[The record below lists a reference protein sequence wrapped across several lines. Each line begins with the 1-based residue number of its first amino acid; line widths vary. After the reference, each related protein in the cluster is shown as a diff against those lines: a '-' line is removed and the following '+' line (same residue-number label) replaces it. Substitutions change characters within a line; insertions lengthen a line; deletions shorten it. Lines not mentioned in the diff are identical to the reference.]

1 MTIRYDRPVSH
12 AAYLSCRLGQF
23 AFLMFV
29 VVLVANRFGFMVTP
43 YFVALLLLSVAFAAL
58 AIVFAAIGL
67 MRLWQVAA
75 KGGGAAVKGLVY
87 ALPPLLLFGFATYDY
102 LRYPP
107 IHDISTD
114 VIDAPPWLEPSTV
127 DQLWLRRPAE
137 VGPEV
142 REVQMLAYP
151 ALTGRRYDGA
161 LDRVYQAVSKVAQQ
175 QGITIVK
182 TEGVEKTEADIGDLP
197 AKTEAKEG
205 EEEAVADTL
214 DNVPVPLPR
223 PELEEEAPLFG
234 RDSDVLLQGEIRTLV
249 LGLRFDTIIRL
260 REEAET
266 TLVDIRIASRYGPHD
281 LGMGADLA
289 ESYLKA
295 LDVELLGIAGD

>member
-12 AAYLSCRLGQF
+12 AAYLSGRLGQF
-23 AFLMFV
+23 AFLLFLVVFV
-29 VVLVANRFGFMVTP
+29 AHRFGFMATP
-43 YFVALLLLSVAFAAL
+43 YFVALMLLSVAFAAL
-58 AIVFAAIGL
+58 AILFAAIGL
-67 MRLWQVAA
+67 GRLWQVAA
-75 KGGGAAVKGLVY
+75 KGGGAAVKGIVY

-114 VIDAPPWLEPSTV
+114 VIDAPPWLEAASV

-137 VGPEV
+137 VGPED
-142 REVQMLAYP
+142 REAQMLAYP

-182 TEGVEKTEADIGDLP
+182 TEGVEKTETDIGDLP
-197 AKTEAKEG
+197 AKEEPKDG